1 MEQDLSSE
9 ANLHDLHLF
18 CSYLLYIIYKK
29 RTPVT
34 TADEFLTG
42 AFYFYMKAFIVK
54 LNNLEQ
60 FTATELSI
68 EGVRGIKS

>member
-1 MEQDLSSE
+1 MMEQDLSSE

-29 RTPVT
+29 RTPMT
-34 TADEFLTG
+34 TADEFLTV

-54 LNNLEQ
+54 LNKNNS
-60 FTATELSI
+60 ELQNYQLKGCV
-68 EGVRGIKS
+68 E